1 MDLSVFKRSL
11 CDALVKRGVPTETA
25 QHHVSAL
32 IKTFTD
38 DDIAEISAYS
48 SANTTLAVESIA
60 DSISEVLI
68 GKDGANPISPEK
80 NNDSPIHD
88 DAVTAQFS
96 KQRPR
101 EKSAAVVEP
110 QKRQAAE
117 RQPIAKRQA
126 PTKSVA
132 EPPKKQSAPA
142 PEKTDVKREEPV
154 RKAPRKAV
162 SSEQD
167 KEAKKKFWTI
177 FWCVSPL
184 TAILAVIF
192 FAIFGFMYVAVA
204 LCIIALVVALIAVI
218 SAGAVIS
225 LISFIYGIIK
235 LFSVVPEGVY
245 EIGLGFVVM
254 GITMFIGIAIY
265 NIAVRLLPLVFPC
278 IKKLYGYTVIQIKT
292 LYYYLKEECCKL

>member
-11 CDALVKRGVPTETA
+11 CDALVKRGVAPDIA

-48 SANTTLAVESIA
+48 AANTTLAVDSIA

-68 GKDGANPISPEK
+68 GKDAATAQKSENAPALVA
-80 NNDSPIHD
+80 HD

-96 KQRPR
+96 AQRPR
-101 EKSAAVVEP
+101 STRTAVKEEP
-110 QKRQAAE
+110 KR
-117 RQPIAKRQA
+117 
-126 PTKSVA
+126 TSA
-132 EPPKKQSAPA
+132 EPKRSEPRPSHQRPAASEQKKQA
-142 PEKTDVKREEPV
+142 PV
-154 RKAPRKAV
+154 RKPAPKAADTAQRRDPKPKPKAV
-162 SSEQD
+162 GNED
-167 KEAKKKFWTI
+167 GKKKFWTI
-177 FWCVSPL
+177 FWCVSPITAFL
-184 TAILAVIF
+184 AILFYAL
-192 FAIFGFMYVAVA
+192 FGFMYAAVAVF
-204 LCIIALVVALIAVI
+204 IVALVAALIAVI
-218 SAGAVIS
+218 AAGSVIS

-235 LFSVVPEGVY
+235 LFSVMPEGTY

-254 GITMFIGIAIY
+254 GITMFVGIALY

-278 IKKLYGYTVIQIKT
+278 IKKLYGYTIIQIKT